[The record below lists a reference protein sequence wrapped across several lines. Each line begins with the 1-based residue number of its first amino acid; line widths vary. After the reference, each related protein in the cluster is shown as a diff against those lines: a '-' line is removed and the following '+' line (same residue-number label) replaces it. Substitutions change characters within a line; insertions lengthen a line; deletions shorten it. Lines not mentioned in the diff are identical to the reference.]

1 MNAREQKLIK
11 AGEVFLSEFAEPAPE
26 QRYVVVDLEA
36 EEIGAKDIYVVSFS
50 VAEYAHTRDTTKLGF
65 GSQRSAQDLA
75 NKAYEMYGWY
85 CVVRP
90 WPEQDKQYFVR
101 SMLTA
106 VAGGWLVYWGVTKFG
121 TGFTYSR
128 ENYRPM
134 TYKTAL
140 ECLRHADDSVET
152 QSAEICLWPEPEWC
166 VKLDD
171 GSYVDPGGGSYVT
184 GNGISYSCASRPV
197 AMSRDLADKITRYSH
212 YDSEMTLLPYP
223 PEPEQKLWC
232 VQVPFTGRVGYANAE
247 CGIEDNPVPLTKDQA
262 DKAKQEWHDVKILPY
277 PSPVAVKWA
286 VRDGSGDWW
295 SGRAGQTRCT
305 KTPVFM
311 SKKGVEGVLE
321 WASRFPPYTV
331 VGFDAAGNE
340 VDRDAV

>member
-1 MNAREQKLIK
+1 MGELNIK
-11 AGEVFLSEFAEPAPE
+11 AKHSPFRPEPE
-26 QRYVVVDLEA
+26 RYVVVDENGVIACRSDVSSDEMCGVTTVPGSITLYCNEGKLEHNGYYSPKGVKEDALFTRA
-36 EEIGAKDIYVVSFS
+36 EADRVVGE
-50 VAEYAHTRDTTKLGF
+50 VAACGGKGE
-65 GSQRSAQDLA
+65 
-75 NKAYEMYGWY
+75 
-85 CVVRP
+85 VRP
-90 WPEQDKQYFVR
+90 
-101 SMLTA
+101 
-106 VAGGWLVYWGVTKFG
+106 
-121 TGFTYSR
+121 
-128 ENYRPM
+128 
-134 TYKTAL
+134 
-140 ECLRHADDSVET
+140 
-152 QSAEICLWPEPEWC
+152 WPEPEWC

-286 VRDGSGDWW
+286 VRDRSGDWW